1 MLTSYLER
9 YEAIRASNAGLKAY
23 FVTFTVKNGD
33 DLGERF
39 RHLRNKLQAYHK
51 RRMGKGQIGEVCKAE
66 GAVWTYEFTNRGKG
80 WHPHAHCIWL
90 CKTKPD
96 VRKIKTEWEALTGDS
111 FMVDCREITDPLEG
125 FIEVFKYA
133 IKFGDLE
140 LADNFHAYTLLSGER
155 LIASFGLFRGVV
167 VPEAL
172 TDEPL
177 DDLPFFDLLYRYVK
191 GAGYTLEK

>member
-90 CKTKPD
+90 CKDKA
-96 VRKIKTEWEALTGDS
+96 RRSENQNRMGS
-111 FMVDCREITDPLEG
+111 SHR
-125 FIEVFKYA
+125 
-133 IKFGDLE
+133 
-140 LADNFHAYTLLSGER
+140 
-155 LIASFGLFRGVV
+155 
-167 VPEAL
+167 
-172 TDEPL
+172 
-177 DDLPFFDLLYRYVK
+177 
-191 GAGYTLEK
+191 